1 MDVRHR
7 IRSSNALHLWV
18 LGALVLTLAAC
29 SAPNLDET
37 VAGEP
42 AGSIRERIVDHG
54 NFGETLSEEQ
64 LDQLAGFIAEYAGA
78 ADGGQAATTPGFAIW
93 KANECGSC
101 HSLAAAGSGD

>member
-1 MDVRHR
+1 M
-7 IRSSNALHLWV
+7 

-37 VAGEP
+37 AVGEP
-42 AGSIRERIVDHG
+42 AGSIRVRIVDHG
-54 NFGETLSEEQ
+54 KWGETLTDEQ

-78 ADGGQAATTPGFAIW
+78 NDFEQAATAPGWAIW

-101 HSLAAAGSGD
+101 HSLAAGGSGD